1 MSKRISD
8 TSTDPHTDALGDG
21 YYDANG
27 MCEKPD
33 GTNRRCLSTGQC
45 RRCQFV
51 TTNSEN
57 TTVNRYEGCEGETSE
72 EPICDAV
79 ANTTI
84 IEFANINED
93 TINSQFENMIVCV
106 FSWRIHWC
114 NQF

>member
-1 MSKRISD
+1 MIKQISD
-8 TSTDPHTDALGDG
+8 TATNTDTLGDG

-33 GTNRRCLSTGQC
+33 DTNRRCLSTGQC

-84 IEFANINED
+84 IDFANSD
-93 TINSQFENMIVCV
+93 YVSRYQAPACV
-106 FSWRIHWC
+106 KCKKRGNCCFARYA
-114 NQF
+114 